1 MIVDDPARFSCRL
14 PGCDGPRSNVCINNL
29 PFEECPDIIELGEGE
44 DAGEQEGAGEP
55 GDTVPLT
62 VNLPGGR
69 SLDAAACDALL
80 RRWGG
85 TVVGI
90 VAAPEVGKTT
100 LISTMYELLHRR
112 RMADFGF
119 AGSETL
125 RAYEERCHLARLS
138 SDASAADTQRTKVG
152 AGLQF
157 THLRVATRSGIRDAV
172 FADRS
177 GELFDRALAR
187 PADIDDFVELHRADV
202 VILLVDL
209 VLLTSS
215 THLTVSALRRLFMA
229 MDQRGMLEDR
239 RVLLVGTKAD
249 VAMPTPQS
257 RKAARELAAVAEEL
271 NRRARARF
279 RIETHVVACRAR
291 KGSTVIGEGLELL
304 LSAVLDP
311 PAPTPPV
318 ADDSWPPQRSELDQ
332 LIRGYRESR
341 R

>member
-1 MIVDDPARFSCRL
+1 MIVDDPARFSCGL
-14 PGCDGPRSNVCINNL
+14 PGCDGPRSGVCINNL
-29 PFEECPDIIELGEGE
+29 PFDECPDVVELGEGE
-44 DAGEQEGAGEP
+44 DAGEHDGASEP
-55 GDTVPLT
+55 GETIPLN

-80 RRWGG
+80 RRRGG

-112 RMADFGF
+112 RMATFGF

-125 RAYEERCHLARLS
+125 RAYEERCLLARLS
-138 SDASAADTQRTKVG
+138 SDAVAADTQRTKVG

-157 THLRVATRSGIRDAV
+157 THLRVATRFGIRDAV

-177 GELFDRALAR
+177 GELFDKALAR

-215 THLTVSALRRLFMA
+215 THVTVSAVRRLFMA
-229 MDQRGMLEDR
+229 MDQRGMLEGR

-249 VAMPTPQS
+249 VAIPTPRS
-257 RKAARELAAVAEEL
+257 RKAARELGVLAEEL
-271 NRRARARF
+271 GRRAGERF
-279 RIETHVVACRAR
+279 RIDTHLVACRPR
-291 KGSTVIGEGLELL
+291 RGSTVIGEGLEPL
-304 LSAVLDP
+304 LSALLDP
-311 PAPTPPV
+311 PSPPSAV

-332 LIRGYRESR
+332 LMRGYRRSR